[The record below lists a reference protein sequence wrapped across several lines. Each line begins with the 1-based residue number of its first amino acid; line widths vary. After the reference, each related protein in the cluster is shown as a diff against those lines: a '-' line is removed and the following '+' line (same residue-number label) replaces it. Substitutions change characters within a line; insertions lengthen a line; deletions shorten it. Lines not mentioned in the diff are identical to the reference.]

1 MGAICLI
8 DTSIFLEILNVPHK
22 ASQSEL
28 ILQELKEKI
37 KAGESLFLPMAT
49 ILETGNH
56 IAKDKKVDGNQRRIC
71 AEKFVNQVTQALE
84 GKSPFTPISF
94 LKKEDLQG
102 WLKELPDE
110 AMQRRRLGTFLSFMI
125 GRKFVIKIQ
134 AAASIYGLWTNTL
147 KVTIR
152 HRSYE

>member
-28 ILQELKEKI
+28 ILQKLEEKI
-37 KAGESLFLPMAT
+37 KARESLFLPMAT

-56 IAKDKKVDGNQRRIC
+56 IAQNRDGNQRRIC

-84 GKSPFTPISF
+84 GKSSFTPISF
-94 LKKEDLQG
+94 LRKEDLQG
-102 WLKELPDE
+102 WLKEFPDQ
-110 AMQRRRLGTFLSFMI
+110 AMGGRGLGDLSIIHDWQKICDQNPSRRVYIWSLD
-125 GRKFVIKIQ
+125 KH
-134 AAASIYGLWTNTL
+134 L
-147 KVTIR
+147 KG
-152 HRSYE
+152 YERPPKL

>member
-28 ILQELKEKI
+28 ILQKLEEKI
-37 KAGESLFLPMAT
+37 KAKESLFLPMAT

-56 IAKDKKVDGNQRRIC
+56 IAQNGDGNQRRTC
-71 AEKFVNQVTQALE
+71 AEKFVDQVTKALE
-84 GKSPFTPISF
+84 GKSPFTPINF

-102 WLKELPDE
+102 WLKEFPDQ
-110 AMQRRRLGTFLSFMI
+110 AMRGRGMGDLSIIHDWQKICDQNLGRRVYIWSLD
-125 GRKFVIKIQ
+125 KH
-134 AAASIYGLWTNTL
+134 L
-147 KVTIR
+147 K
-152 HRSYE
+152 SYNRPPKL

>member
-56 IAKDKKVDGNQRRIC
+56 IAQNGDGNQRRIC

-84 GKSPFTPISF
+84 GESPFTPISF

-102 WLKELPDE
+102 WLKEFPDE
-110 AMQRRRLGTFLSFMI
+110 AMQGRGLGDLSIIHDWQRICDQNLGRRVYIWSLD
-125 GRKFVIKIQ
+125 KH
-134 AAASIYGLWTNTL
+134 L
-147 KVTIR
+147 KG
-152 HRSYE
+152 YERPPKL

>member
-8 DTSIFLEILNVPHK
+8 DTSIFLEILNVPKK

-28 ILQELKEKI
+28 IFQELKEKFE
-37 KAGESLFLPMAT
+37 AGESLFLPMAT

-56 IAKDKKVDGNQRRIC
+56 IAQNGDGNQRRIC
-71 AEKFVNQVTQALE
+71 AETFVVQVTQALE

-102 WLKELPDE
+102 WLKEFPDE
-110 AMQRRRLGTFLSFMI
+110 AMGGRGLGDLSIIHDWQRICDQNLGRRVYIWSLD
-125 GRKFVIKIQ
+125 KH
-134 AAASIYGLWTNTL
+134 L
-147 KVTIR
+147 KGYNR
-152 HRSYE
+152 PPKL

>member
-37 KAGESLFLPMAT
+37 EARESLFLPMAT

-56 IAKDKKVDGNQRRIC
+56 IAQNGDGNQRRIC
-71 AEKFVNQVTQALE
+71 AETFVVQVTQALE
-84 GKSPFTPISF
+84 GKSPFTPINF

>member
-8 DTSIFLEILNVPHK
+8 DTSIFLEILNVPQK

-56 IAKDKKVDGNQRRIC
+56 IAQNGDGNQRRTC
-71 AEKFVNQVTQALE
+71 AEKFVDQVTQALE
-84 GKSPFTPISF
+84 GKSPFTPINF

-102 WLKELPDE
+102 WLKKFPDE
-110 AMQRRRLGTFLSFMI
+110 AMGGRGLGDLSIIHDWQRICNKTPVRRVYIWSLD
-125 GRKFVIKIQ
+125 
-134 AAASIYGLWTNTL
+134 NHL
-147 KVTIR
+147 KGYNR
-152 HRSYE
+152 PPKL

>member
-37 KAGESLFLPMAT
+37 EAGESLFLPMAT

-56 IAKDKKVDGNQRRIC
+56 IAKDKKVDGNQRRTC

-84 GKSPFTPISF
+84 GKSPFTPINF

-102 WLKELPDE
+102 WLKLMKRWEVGDWE
-110 AMQRRRLGTFLSFMI
+110 TFLSFMI
-125 GRKFVIKIQ
+125 GKEFVIKIQ
-134 AAASIYGLWTNTL
+134 SAASIYGLWTITL
-147 KVTIR
+147 TVTIS

>member
-56 IAKDKKVDGNQRRIC
+56 IAKAKKVDGNQRRIC

-84 GKSPFTPISF
+84 GKSPFTP
-94 LKKEDLQG
+94 
-102 WLKELPDE
+102 
-110 AMQRRRLGTFLSFMI
+110 RLFGNCY
-125 GRKFVIKIQ
+125 
-134 AAASIYGLWTNTL
+134 ANN
-147 KVTIR
+147 
-152 HRSYE
+152 

>member
-8 DTSIFLEILNVPHK
+8 DTSSFLEILNVPHK

-28 ILQELKEKI
+28 IFQELKEKI
-37 KAGESLFLPMAT
+37 EARESLFLPMAT

-84 GKSPFTPISF
+84 GKSPFTPINF
-94 LKKEDLQG
+94 LKQEDLQG
-102 WLKELPDE
+102 WLTEFPDE
-110 AMQRRRLGTFLSFMI
+110 AMQGRGLGDLSIIHDWQRICDQNPVRRVYIWSLD
-125 GRKFVIKIQ
+125 KH
-134 AAASIYGLWTNTL
+134 L
-147 KVTIR
+147 KGYNR
-152 HRSYE
+152 PPKL